1 MQRRQLLSGAT
12 GMAVLLSS
20 AGCTP
25 PVRASRATVENA
37 QALRFREAIAQIE
50 QRSGGRLGVAVR
62 DTQTGREWAY
72 RGDERF
78 PMCSTFK
85 LLLAAAVLRRVD
97 QRGDT
102 LAARIAV
109 TPQDIVPY
117 APVTQPR
124 VNGEPMSLA
133 ELCEAT
139 VTLSD
144 NAAANLLLARLGG
157 PQQLTAFARTLGD
170 VQTRL
175 DRNEP
180 TLNEA
185 LPGDPRDT
193 TTPVAM
199 LESMARVTLGDG
211 LSPAS
216 RAQLVQWLQANK
228 TGDRRLRAL
237 LPPGWRVGDKT
248 GSGERGTHN
257 DIGLLWPPTG
267 APLLV
272 TAYLTGTAA
281 DMPTRDRVHA
291 EVGRL
296 AASMR

>member
-1 MQRRQLLSGAT
+1 MATLLSISACTQKTWGSQ
-12 GMAVLLSS
+12 AV
-20 AGCTP
+20 ADD
-25 PVRASRATVENA
+25 V
-37 QALRFREAIAQIE
+37 QALRFRESVQQIE
-50 QRSGGRLGVAVR
+50 QRSAGRLGVAVR

-85 LLLAAAVLRRVD
+85 LQLAAAVLQRVD
-97 QRGDT
+97 QGRET

-109 TPQDIVPY
+109 TPSDLVAY
-117 APVTQPR
+117 SPVTQPR

-133 ELCEAT
+133 ELCEAA

-144 NAAANLLLARLGG
+144 NAAANLLLTRLGG
-157 PQQLTAFARTLGD
+157 PQQLTAFVRGLGD
-170 VQTRL
+170 VHTRF

-216 RAQLVQWLQANK
+216 KAQLVRWLQANK

-237 LPPGWRVGDKT
+237 LPAGWQVGDKT

-257 DIGLLWPPTG
+257 DIGLLWPPVG

-272 TAYLTGTAA
+272 TAYLTGSTA
-281 DMPTRDRVHA
+281 DMQTRDRAHA

-296 AASMR
+296 AASLR